1 MAPAMT
7 MRALRNWR
15 TRVQSALRTARL
27 ASADEA
33 GSMLI
38 ETLVAAGILIVVMG
52 GVMSIGVVSMTMTE
66 NQGHLAARTTE
77 YAQDKM
83 EQLVALA
90 YGDTTSDTRVFP
102 AAGAGGTGLQVG
114 GSTNPAAP
122 VAGYVDYL
130 DVNGNLLA
138 AGGGAPANWY
148 YVRVWQIT
156 SPSANLKQLSVTS
169 TVRWG
174 FGKQIAP
181 ISTVTV
187 LKTFPF

>member
-1 MAPAMT
+1 MK
-7 MRALRNWR
+7 RLLR
-15 TRVQSALRTARL
+15 S
-27 ASADEA
+27 DDA

-38 ETLVAAGILIVVMG
+38 ETLIATGLLVVVMA
-52 GVMSIGVVSMTMTE
+52 GVMSISVVSMTHTE

-90 YGDTTSDTRVFP
+90 YGDFSSDTRVFP
-102 AAGAGGTGLQVG
+102 AAGAGGTGLLVG
-114 GSTNPAAP
+114 GNLNTAAP
-122 VAGYVDYL
+122 APGYVDYL
-130 DVNGNLLA
+130 DVSGNLLPSGA
-138 AGGGAPANWY
+138 GAPANWY

-156 SPSANLKQLSVTS
+156 NPAANLKQISVTS

-174 FGKQIAP
+174 FGRALAP
-181 ISTVTV
+181 VSTVTV

>member
-1 MAPAMT
+1 MKKL
-7 MRALRNWR
+7 LR
-15 TRVQSALRTARL
+15 SDD
-27 ASADEA
+27 S

-38 ETLVAAGILIVVMG
+38 ETLIATGILVVVMA
-52 GVMSIGVVSMTMTE
+52 GVMSIGVVSMTHTE

-90 YGDTTSDTRVFP
+90 WGDAQSDTRVFP
-102 AAGAGGTGLQVG
+102 AAAAGGTGLQVG
-114 GSTNPAAP
+114 GGLNTAAP

-138 AGGGAPANWY
+138 SGGAVPANWY

-156 SPSANLKQLSVTS
+156 SPGANLKQISVTS

-174 FGKQIAP
+174 FGRALAP

>member
-1 MAPAMT
+1 MK
-7 MRALRNWR
+7 RLLR
-15 TRVQSALRTARL
+15 S
-27 ASADEA
+27 DDA
-33 GSMLI
+33 GSMLV
-38 ETLVAAGILIVVMG
+38 ETLIATGILVVVMA
-52 GVMSIGVVSMTMTE
+52 GVMSIGVVSMTHTE
-66 NQGHLAARTTE
+66 NQGHLAARATE

-90 YGDTTSDTRVFP
+90 YGDAQSDTRVFP
-102 AAGAGGTGLQVG
+102 AAPAGGTGLQVG
-114 GSTNPAAP
+114 GGLNTAAP

-138 AGGGAPANWY
+138 SGGAAPANWY

-156 SPSANLKQLSVTS
+156 NPSANLKQISVTS

-174 FGKQIAP
+174 FGRALAP